1 MFSIRTDPVSVQAQT
16 RSVFHPSK
24 GCGHTRTSPLYV

>member
-1 MFSIRTDPVSVQAQT
+1 VSVQAQT

-24 GCGHTRTSPLYV
+24 GCGHTRTNPLGV

>member
-1 MFSIRTDPVSVQAQT
+1 VQAQT

>member
-1 MFSIRTDPVSVQAQT
+1 VSVQAQT

-24 GCGHTRTSPLYV
+24 GCGHTRTGPLCA

>member
-1 MFSIRTDPVSVQAQT
+1 VSVQAQT

-24 GCGHTRTSPLYV
+24 GCGHTRTSPLDV

>member
-1 MFSIRTDPVSVQAQT
+1 VSVQAQT

-24 GCGHTRTSPLYV
+24 GCGHTRTNPLHV